1 MNKPYTYLI
10 GWPEHDFFYYGV
22 RYKKGCCSLDLFTTY
37 FTSSRLV
44 HECIIKYG
52 MPPIQQIRKEFNFP
66 KQAMVW
72 EQKVL
77 RRIKVLYN
85 NKWLNRNISGA
96 VEFDDKI
103 RALMSAAKKGKIWV
117 YKDNIKT
124 LIRKEMLSLYLN
136 DGYKR
141 GHGQKLLGQ
150 VNPMFGKQH
159 SGETREKI
167 SKARK
172 GVNTNTK
179 ENLAIK
185 SKKMTINNPM
195 FDPAIKEKHAQAM
208 RLCSTSSKAVYYG
221 NNAFVSLREANK
233 HNPHIKYTTL
243 AYKCTNK
250 KDGWSYEQ
258 PSSQE

>member
-10 GWPEHDFFYYGV
+10 GWPEHNFFYYGV
-22 RYKKGCCSLDLFTTY
+22 RYKKGCCSTDFFTTY

-52 MPPIQQIRKEFNFP
+52 MPPIQQIRKEFDFP

-85 NKWLNRNISGA
+85 NKWLNKNVSGA
-96 VEFDDKI
+96 VEFDEKI
-103 RALMSAAKKGKIWV
+103 RDLMSAAKKGKIWV
-117 YKDNIKT
+117 HKDCVKT
-124 LIRKEMLSLYLN
+124 LIRKELLN
-136 DGYKR
+136 TYIENGYKK
-141 GHGQKLLGQ
+141 GHGQRLLGQ

-159 SGETREKI
+159 NDETRKRI

-179 ENLAIK
+179 ENLTIK
-185 SKKMTINNPM
+185 SKKMTVNNPM
-195 FDPAIKEKHAQAM
+195 FDPTIKEKHARAM

-221 NNAFVSLREANK
+221 NNVFTSLRDANK

-243 AYKCTNK
+243 AYKCANK

-258 PSSQE
+258 PSS